1 MFGGL
6 IDLFILLS
14 FAAFILVAWK
24 FWQQRADEKL
34 RDNPP
39 QRRIIEVSLPVGVSD
54 SVANMSRFYRKAAAA
69 ALGDAGARKS
79 GMRQIDFVYLI
90 DVPAEGALPRMRC
103 RIYADPDK
111 MDAVKKAL
119 KSSFQEAI
127 DVVELPEDDLL
138 PIAQV
143 LRPPDKDD
151 DDSMGLLGAPE
162 DMQDQPEELPDAISE
177 SSKEGVPENKADISE
192 PEKVD
197 ASEIASEEIEAQ
209 AEEEHGEEEI
219 IEPVVEQSTPLADQ
233 LDQIVPEMPPVP
245 PRPPSRNKSSIDF
258 VIEEELPEGEPPRFE

>member
-6 IDLFILLS
+6 VDLFVLL
-14 FAAFILVAWK
+14 ALGAFLLVAWK

-54 SVANMSRFYRKAAAA
+54 SVANMSRFYRKVAAA
-69 ALGDAGARKS
+69 ALGDSGARKS
-79 GMRQIDFVYLI
+79 GMRQIDFVYLV

-138 PIAQV
+138 PIAQI
-143 LRPPDKDD
+143 LRPPEEEEEEEMEIPRALLEESSEDSE
-151 DDSMGLLGAPE
+151 DDSKDKSADEEPADRVSVTDDADEE
-162 DMQDQPEELPDAISE
+162 DVSAVQ
-177 SSKEGVPENKADISE
+177 
-192 PEKVD
+192 
-197 ASEIASEEIEAQ
+197 
-209 AEEEHGEEEI
+209 GEETNK
-219 IEPVVEQSTPLADQ
+219 TPLSEQ

-245 PRPPSRNKSSIDF
+245 QRPPSRDQSSIDF
-258 VIEEELPEGEPPRFE
+258 VIEEDEGGPPRFE